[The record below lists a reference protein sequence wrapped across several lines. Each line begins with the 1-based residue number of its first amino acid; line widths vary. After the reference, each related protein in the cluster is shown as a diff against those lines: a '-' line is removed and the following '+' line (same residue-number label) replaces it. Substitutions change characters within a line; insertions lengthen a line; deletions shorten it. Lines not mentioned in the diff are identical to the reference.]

1 VALKKVSTADWD
13 RKSIDLVLEALKQ
26 NIRPSAAS
34 LTKLITYEQGEFIMN
49 KIIIAILSFF
59 LSASCFAA
67 TELVCIGQQASYG
80 RTSIEVDCSNR
91 FAVVESLKRAWLTL
105 RQNNIG
111 GTLEDMCWDAFNG
124 AKDLHPSISF
134 EGITDSFFVR
144 CNMGLEY
151 VE

>member
-1 VALKKVSTADWD
+1 
-13 RKSIDLVLEALKQ
+13 
-26 NIRPSAAS
+26 
-34 LTKLITYEQGEFIMN
+34 MN

-80 RTSIEVDCSNR
+80 RTSVEVDCSNR

-111 GTLEDMCWDAFNG
+111 GTLEDMCWDAFND

-134 EGITDSFFVR
+134 EGITDSFFMR